1 MQLTLPIHDADTDSD
16 DPRPYQG
23 TAWRPIHYLGSKL
36 RILDP
41 IRRAIQALEPNG
53 LPVCDLFSGSGTVA
67 AGLGTDRD
75 VVAVDIQEYARV
87 LCSALLS
94 PADINPDCLVAE
106 ARRAKDESMRDG
118 LAWAATPLIQHEITC
133 FKKAQTGE
141 LEPLCELIEAG
152 SVITYQTRRRNDSLG
167 DSLERAIKA
176 SISRLTRIG
185 LESSQR
191 SMAFRHFGAI
201 YFSYKQAVEI
211 DLLLDVVENQN
222 SAIKD
227 TVLAALLSTTS
238 EIVNTVGKQFA
249 QPLRP
254 RDSNGKAK
262 RTLFKLASRDRFKD
276 TFDIFHKLSE
286 KYGELP
292 RTGRSHR
299 AVRDDYGNFL
309 DNYRSQIGVIYADPP
324 YTRDHYS
331 RFYHVLESLCLR
343 DDPPI
348 STNKVNGSVH
358 LSRGIYRQDRYQSPF
373 CIRSQAPAAFER
385 LFASAARRGLPLV
398 LSYSP
403 YAAEKD
409 AHPRVMT
416 IDLIAD
422 LAKKYFSSTE
432 IVSAGEIFHSR
443 LNKTSLNKEI
453 SYNAESI
460 FLFKP

>member
-1 MQLTLPIHDADTDSD
+1 MQLTLPIEGIESRPDALSLA
-16 DPRPYQG
+16 REV
-23 TAWRPIHYLGSKL
+23 AWRPIHYLGSKL
-36 RILDP
+36 RVLDSIKAA
-41 IRRAIQALEPNG
+41 IRELEPNG

-67 AGLGTDRD
+67 AALGSDRD
-75 VVAVDIQEYARV
+75 VIAVDIQEYARV

-94 PADINPDCLVAE
+94 PAEIDPDRLVAE
-106 ARRAKDESMRDG
+106 ARRAMEASKREG
-118 LAWAATPLIQHEITC
+118 LAGAAAPLIEHEMVC
-133 FKKAQTGE
+133 LKKAKQGE
-141 LEPLCELIEAG
+141 LGPLCELIEAG
-152 SVITYQTRRRNDSLG
+152 SVITYQLEKPRFSLSG
-167 DSLERAIKA
+167 SLEKAIDA
-176 SISRLTRIG
+176 SISRLTKTG
-185 LESSQR
+185 LASSRR
-191 SMAFRHFGAI
+191 SMAFRHFGGI
-201 YFSYKQAVEI
+201 YFSYRQAVDL
-211 DLLLDVVENQN
+211 DLLLDVVDKQN
-222 SAIKD
+222 IAEKD
-227 TVLAALLSTTS
+227 TVLAAVLSTSS

-262 RTLFKLASRDRFKD
+262 RILFKLASRDRFKD

-286 KYGELP
+286 RYGELP

-299 AVRDDYGNFL
+299 VVRDDYGNFL
-309 DNYRSQIGVIYADPP
+309 DNYRSQIGIIYADPP

-343 DDPPI
+343 DNPSI
-348 STNKVNGSVH
+348 STNKVNGSIH

-373 CIRSQAPAAFER
+373 CIRSKAPAAFER
-385 LFASAARRGLPLV
+385 LFVCAARRGLPLV

-416 IDLIAD
+416 MDLIAD